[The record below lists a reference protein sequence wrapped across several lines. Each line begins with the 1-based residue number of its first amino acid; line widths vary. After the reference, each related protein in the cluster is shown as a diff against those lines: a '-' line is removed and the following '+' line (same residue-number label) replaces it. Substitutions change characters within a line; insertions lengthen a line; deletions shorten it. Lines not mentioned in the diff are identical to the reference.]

1 MPRNHYVFL
10 LDSLFAERGRKLGLP
25 PYEASPTMRD
35 AQQPPRAFAFL
46 LLLEPSL
53 ALAAIALGARALA
66 EPTPA
71 SIGLVVLTVLLAL
84 APLPF
89 VFKRIAAPAT

>member
-1 MPRNHYVFL
+1 
-10 LDSLFAERGRKLGLP
+10 
-25 PYEASPTMRD
+25 MRD
-35 AQQPPRAFAFL
+35 AQQRPPRAFAFL

-66 EPTPA
+66 EPTLA
-71 SIGLVVLTVLLAL
+71 SVAPVVLTVLLAL

-89 VFKRIAAPAT
+89 VFKRITASAA